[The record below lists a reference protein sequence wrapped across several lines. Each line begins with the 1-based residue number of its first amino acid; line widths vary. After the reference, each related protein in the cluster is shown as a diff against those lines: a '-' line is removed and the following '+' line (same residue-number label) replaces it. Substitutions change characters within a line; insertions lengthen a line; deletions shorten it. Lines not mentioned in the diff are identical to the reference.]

1 MFCGVHNDTIECRLC
16 EKCPPVHDRYKL
28 SCGHAFCKDCL
39 SENMIDNQWFDGFST
54 DTPLKCPECELL
66 FLDKEWSF
74 ITDYLC
80 QKRILY
86 RKIVHKTYL
95 CPLEFVELKGSID
108 IGKEYTYNELDK
120 IRSNVYG
127 RYSNKTIVQS
137 EITDIVYF
145 YKTFL
150 YPRTVYTFE
159 YGDYLIRDH
168 FKHIHKELV
177 EYVFH
182 PSRIK
187 IIEDLDDM

>member
-1 MFCGVHNDTIECRLC
+1 M
-16 EKCPPVHDRYKL
+16 
-28 SCGHAFCKDCL
+28 
-39 SENMIDNQWFDGFST
+39 DNQWFDGFST

-66 FLDKEWSF
+66 FLDNEWSF

-80 QKRILY
+80 TKGFLY
-86 RKIVHKTYL
+86 RQVVYKTYL
-95 CPLEFVELKGSID
+95 CPQQFVELKGSID
-108 IGKEYTYNELDK
+108 IGRQYVLNEINA
-120 IRSNVYG
+120 IRSHVYG
-127 RYSNKTIVQS
+127 RYSLMPITQS

-145 YKTFL
+145 DTTFL

-168 FKHIHKELV
+168 FQHVHKELV

-187 IIEDLDDM
+187 NIEDLDDM